1 MVRKKEFKLMAVTVD
16 IKALLEAGVHF
27 GHKTSRWHP
36 KMAPFI
42 HSKRQESH
50 IIDLVKT
57 VEGLEAA
64 LPFITKT
71 VASGKKVLFV
81 GTKKQAKDIVKL
93 AAEKTDQPYVT
104 ERWIGGMLTNVA
116 TMNQQ
121 LKKLHDLEKRM
132 VSGDLEKRY
141 NKLEV
146 QRFQEEIDELNDKYS
161 GIKDLSGKPGAVIVM
176 DVLTDANAVKE
187 AKTLG
192 VPVIAVTDTN
202 VDPTPIDY
210 VIPANDDAIKGL
222 QLLLDYFVAA
232 VQEGASAVKTTDT
245 KEEK

>member
-1 MVRKKEFKLMAVTVD
+1 MAVTVD

-36 KMAPFI
+36 KMAPYI

-57 VEGLEAA
+57 VEGLEVA
-64 LPFITKT
+64 LPFLTK
-71 VASGKKVLFV
+71 VAASGKQVLFV
-81 GTKKQAKDIVKL
+81 GTKKQAKDAVKA
-93 AAEKTDQPYVT
+93 AAEKSGQAFVT

-116 TMNQQ
+116 TVTQQ
-121 LKKLHDLEKRM
+121 LKKLRDLEKRM
-132 VSGDLEKRY
+132 AAGDLEKRY

-146 QRFQEEIDELNDKYS
+146 QRFQEEIDELNLKYG
-161 GIKDLSGKPGAVIVM
+161 GIKNLNGKPGAVVVL
-176 DVLTDANAVKE
+176 DVITDANAIKE

-192 VPVIAVTDTN
+192 VPVVGVVDTN
-202 VDPTPIDY
+202 ADPTLVDY
-210 VIPANDDAIKGL
+210 VIPGNDDAIKGV

-232 VQEGASAVKTTDT
+232 VAEGAGAAK

>member
-1 MVRKKEFKLMAVTVD
+1 MAVTVD

-36 KMAPFI
+36 KMAQYI

-57 VEGLEAA
+57 VEGLEVA

-71 VASGKKVLFV
+71 AASGKQILFV
-81 GTKKQAKDIVKL
+81 GTKKQAKDTVKETAE
-93 AAEKTDQPYVT
+93 AANQPYVV

-116 TMNQQ
+116 TVTAQ
-121 LKKLHDLEKRM
+121 LKKLRDLEKRM

-146 QRFQEEIDELNDKYS
+146 QRFQEEIDELNFKYG
-161 GIKDLSGKPGAVIVM
+161 GIKNLNGRPGAVVVL
-176 DVLTDANAVKE
+176 DVIADSNAVKE

-192 VPVIAVTDTN
+192 IPVVGVVDTN
-202 VDPTPIDY
+202 ADPTPIDY
-210 VIPANDDAIKGL
+210 VVPGNDDAIKGIK
-222 QLLLDYFVAA
+222 LLLDYFIAA
-232 VQEGASAVKTTDT
+232 ATEGAGAAK